1 MYLSNNHK
9 TNCATTG
16 CAIEGT
22 IKANHAT
29 SGCTNGYIQFYSSH
43 KAPGLDT

>member
-9 TNCATTG
+9 NQLRNHWF
-16 CAIEGT
+16 AIEGT